1 MIEIESLRGENE
13 TSQRLR
19 GFFKSRESSGF
30 FVKFPLVLTMKEVL
44 LRGIMFNKYVTKD

>member
-19 GFFKSRESSGF
+19 GFFKSRGSSG
-30 FVKFPLVLTMKEVL
+30 VLCEV
-44 LRGIMFNKYVTKD
+44 